1 MVFKYVDIQRKFSD
15 LKVGVV
21 GGSGKLTF
29 FGFVKKISIIHLS
42 LKNTYHI
49 FSSFV
54 KTQNKPIVLTF
65 STLDRQVITGTEL
78 EIRGF

>member
-1 MVFKYVDIQRKFSD
+1 M
-15 LKVGVV
+15 
-21 GGSGKLTF
+21 GGSGKTF

-42 LKNTYHI
+42 LKITYHI
-49 FSSFV
+49 FNSFV
-54 KTQNKPIVLTF
+54 KTQIKPIVLTF